1 MRYGREPESS
11 LMSERL
17 VHVPDWLA
25 AEQSFFYGI
34 RQRTGGFGSGHRIPR
49 ITYLFLVLPAVCRVS
64 GTDVVAFPDR
74 TLWVTRYMQL
84 YIVCCQFGGT
94 GVQGAQQND
103 LISQAAL
110 LPPTSLAS
118 YKMIPSDCLG
128 TLASYKMIPSVRLPC
143 RFS

>member
-1 MRYGREPESS
+1 M
-11 LMSERL
+11 
-17 VHVPDWLA
+17 
-25 AEQSFFYGI
+25 
-34 RQRTGGFGSGHRIPR
+34 
-49 ITYLFLVLPAVCRVS
+49 
-64 GTDVVAFPDR
+64 AFPDR

-118 YKMIPSDCLG
+118 YKMIPSDCLATIASYKMIPSNSHASLASYKMIPSVCLATLASYKMIPSNCHA
-128 TLASYKMIPSVRLPC
+128 TLASYKMIPSVRLLC
-143 RFS
+143 HFS